1 MSEMRY
7 SNTKIL
13 IVTRYPLLQGYNC
26 RCAFAMASLC
36 LRSEFAPR
44 TIGSTDL
51 ERTYNGPGTDL
62 QWNSIGGMRKFS
74 QNLIKASIDFGE
86 MTLECFSRFTSF
98 FVVFQAFRI
107 RRISQKFM
115 LIVMLLRLSA
125 AHILLSNFV

>member
-1 MSEMRY
+1 M
-7 SNTKIL
+7 
-13 IVTRYPLLQGYNC
+13 P
-26 RCAFAMASLC
+26 SLC
-36 LRSEFAPR
+36 LRSESAPR

-107 RRISQKFM
+107 RGISQKFM